1 MSRSNRRRIEAA
13 VIEPTRL
20 ATKLPRTTEI
30 MRTNLDCY
38 VSCSRCS
45 REPANYATFSLKL
58 TFVSVC
64 CAYGCLL
71 MWVVSETIT
80 LKTGRMLSKLSES
93 AEIIATI
100 FSFLFSTKLD

>member
-20 ATKLPRTTEI
+20 ATKLPRTTES

-38 VSCSRCS
+38 VSCNECS
-45 REPANYATFSLKL
+45 SELANYTFSLKL
-58 TFVSVC
+58 TIVSVC

-71 MWVVSETIT
+71 M
-80 LKTGRMLSKLSES
+80 
-93 AEIIATI
+93 
-100 FSFLFSTKLD
+100 